1 MLRRTS
7 WNLTMLTKSDYSS
20 DQKQRA
26 PVYLCA
32 LLFLLVA
39 RFTSEDVLAQQ
50 KIVAPKPLALNTSI
64 DGLISESDSVT
75 YAITLQGGRSLNIE
89 MLATRLDVDVVDP
102 MGQVIASLACDNRHL
117 TPLTITTKTSGQ
129 YLLVVRRPDQRR
141 NIQYFTIHAIDSKPA
156 SSTDAT
162 RIKAELLFTKATRLR
177 RKWETKAS
185 EEALELFQNA
195 QTHWATVR
203 DLKGESLALL
213 AVGETCEALDQ
224 TKKAL
229 ASYERALELSAGF
242 PDKRRQME
250 TLAKLASYHINAG
263 ESAKA
268 LEYGNRGLELARKLQ
283 DKHIEAEVF
292 NCLGDGYYD
301 AGDLPRAVDYYK
313 QSFALFDAVGNSA
326 GKAFADTNLG
336 YAYLNLGEAE
346 QARTAFREALA
357 LSNESGDGKMQT
369 LTYRSLGNFYSKV
382 GQPQQAL
389 AALRKALEIVEQG
402 EGLLL
407 KARVVA
413 GIGHTY
419 LQLRDFEKALA
430 YDTEAVN
437 MFQRLG
443 NKWGEAELR
452 MDLGEIHYYRNER
465 DEALSSYNSALPL
478 FRELGM
484 TRFEAQTLSSIGVVY
499 ASRGDYE
506 KALDYYN
513 QSLRLTRS
521 GQDQRYDAYTLNYLG
536 ELQLAT
542 GKQTEATQNFRD
554 ALSLNQQASDPV
566 GEVMT
571 LYNLARLAR
580 DTGSLTDATN
590 YSEQALKIIESV
602 RTAVAGEKLRANFA
616 ASVHQHY
623 ELRVDILMRQHEQMA
638 ALEVSERGR
647 ARSWLESLGEAGA
660 EIREGVDQA
669 LLDRADALQ
678 KKLDAKSQEQIRLM
692 TRAHTDKEEQ
702 ALAQELR
709 KLASDYEEVEGEIRA
724 NSQRYARLPQ
734 ASALTGLQIQQQV
747 DNDSLLLEFSLG
759 EDRSYVWVVS
769 SEWIKGF
776 ELPSRKVIEPVCR
789 RLYESL
795 AARSRRTNRLVAAGY
810 AVADAEA
817 ERSSKELGQ
826 ILFKPI
832 HELLG
837 RKRLLIVSEGEL
849 QYVPFEVLADASDQ
863 PLIADHQIVYL
874 PSASVI
880 AEQRAKFKNRPVAPK
895 TIVIFADPVF
905 EDTDERVAQRASH
918 KNTRPRQGSS
928 AGRIVSNSTRSTGD
942 SESTN
947 ALRAAGFNE
956 GIPRLPYSN
965 QEARRIISLVPP
977 GQGVAEL
984 GFDANRTVATS
995 GELAKY
1001 RYIHFATHG
1010 LLNSE
1015 HPELSGILLS
1025 MVNASG
1031 SSQNGFLQL
1040 HEIYKMQLPVELVVL
1055 SACQTALGKEVRGE
1069 GLFGLTRGFMYVGA
1083 MRAVSSLW
1091 KVDDS
1096 ATAELME
1103 LFYKEMLQHGSTPAA
1118 ALQTA
1123 KNKFRRQKPW
1133 QAPFYWA
1140 GFIIQG
1146 DWR

>member
-1 MLRRTS
+1 
-7 WNLTMLTKSDYSS
+7 
-20 DQKQRA
+20 
-26 PVYLCA
+26 
-32 LLFLLVA
+32 
-39 RFTSEDVLAQQ
+39 
-50 KIVAPKPLALNTSI
+50 
-64 DGLISESDSVT
+64 
-75 YAITLQGGRSLNIE
+75 
-89 MLATRLDVDVVDP
+89 
-102 MGQVIASLACDNRHL
+102 
-117 TPLTITTKTSGQ
+117 
-129 YLLVVRRPDQRR
+129 
-141 NIQYFTIHAIDSKPA
+141 
-156 SSTDAT
+156 
-162 RIKAELLFTKATRLR
+162 
-177 RKWETKAS
+177 
-185 EEALELFQNA
+185 
-195 QTHWATVR
+195 
-203 DLKGESLALL
+203 
-213 AVGETCEALDQ
+213 
-224 TKKAL
+224 
-229 ASYERALELSAGF
+229 
-242 PDKRRQME
+242 
-250 TLAKLASYHINAG
+250 
-263 ESAKA
+263 
-268 LEYGNRGLELARKLQ
+268 
-283 DKHIEAEVF
+283 
-292 NCLGDGYYD
+292 
-301 AGDLPRAVDYYK
+301 
-313 QSFALFDAVGNSA
+313 
-326 GKAFADTNLG
+326 
-336 YAYLNLGEAE
+336 LNLGEAE

-357 LSNESGDGKMQT
+357 LSNESGDRKMQT

-402 EGLLL
+402 EGQLL

-419 LQLRDFEKALA
+419 LQLRDFEKALT
-430 YDTEAVN
+430 YDTKAVN

-465 DEALSSYNSALPL
+465 DEALTSYNLALPL

-484 TRFEAQTLSSIGVVY
+484 TRFRAQTLSSIGVVY

-506 KALDYYN
+506 KALDYYK

-536 ELQLAT
+536 ELQLAMK
-542 GKQTEATQNFRD
+542 KQTEAAQNFRD
-554 ALSLNQQASDPV
+554 ALALNQEASDPV

-580 DTGSLTDATN
+580 DTGSLGKATD

-602 RTAVAGEKLRANFA
+602 RMAVAGEKLRANFA

-623 ELRVDILMRQHEQMA
+623 ELRVDILKRQDQQVA

-669 LLDRADALQ
+669 ILDRADALQ
-678 KKLDAKSQEQIRLM
+678 KKIDAKSQEQIRLM

-702 ALAQELR
+702 DLAQELR
-709 KLASDYEEVEGEIRA
+709 KLASDYEELDEEIRA

-734 ASALTGLQIQQQV
+734 ASALTGPQIQQQV
-747 DNDSLLLEFSLG
+747 DNDSVFLEFSLG
-759 EDRSYVWVVS
+759 DDRSYVWVIS
-769 SEWIKGF
+769 PEWIKGV

-795 AARSRRTNRLVAAGY
+795 AARSRRTAGPMPAGY
-810 AVADAEA
+810 AATDAEA
-817 ERSSKELGQ
+817 ERSAKELGQ

-832 HELLG
+832 HDLLG
-837 RKRLLIVSEGEL
+837 HKRLLIVPDGEL
-849 QYVPFEVLADASDQ
+849 QYVPFEVLAEASDQ
-863 PLIADHQIVYL
+863 ASSQPLVANHEIVYL

-880 AEQRAKFKNRPVAPK
+880 AEQRAKFKNRPLAPK

-905 EDTDERVAQRASH
+905 EDTDERVEKRATR

-928 AGRIVSNSTRSTGD
+928 AGRVASSTTRSTGD

-947 ALRAAGFNE
+947 ALRAAGFVE

-965 QEARRIISLVPP
+965 QEARRIMSLVPQ

-984 GFDANRTVATS
+984 GFDANRTAATS
-995 GELAKY
+995 VELAKY

-1083 MRAVSSLW
+1083 KRTVSTLW

-1103 LFYKEMLQHGSTPAA
+1103 LFYKEMLQNGSTPAA

-1123 KNKFRRQKPW
+1123 KNKLRKQKPW
-1133 QAPFYWA
+1133 QAPFFWA